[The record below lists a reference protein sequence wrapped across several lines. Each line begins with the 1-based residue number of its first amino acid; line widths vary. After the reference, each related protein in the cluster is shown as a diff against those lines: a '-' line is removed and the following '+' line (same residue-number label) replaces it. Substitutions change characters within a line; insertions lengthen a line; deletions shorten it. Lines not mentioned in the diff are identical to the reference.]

1 MSLTAEAPTQQ
12 NGQTNLNNSSA
23 VGLALEGLKK
33 IMHNFLVSY
42 WNTIN
47 LIMMLNSP
55 ANATT
60 VKFGM
65 LNGRLLRLR
74 NPSKPIP

>member
-12 NGQTNLNNSSA
+12 NGQTNLNNSSV

-42 WNTIN
+42 
-47 LIMMLNSP
+47 
-55 ANATT
+55 
-60 VKFGM
+60 
-65 LNGRLLRLR
+65 
-74 NPSKPIP
+74 